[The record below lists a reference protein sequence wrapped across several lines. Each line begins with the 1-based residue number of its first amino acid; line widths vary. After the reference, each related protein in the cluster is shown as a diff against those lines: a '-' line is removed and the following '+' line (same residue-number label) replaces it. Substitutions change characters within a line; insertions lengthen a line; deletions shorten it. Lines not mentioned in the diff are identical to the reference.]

1 MKDLPGDTRAT
12 GAGDVPSPSI
22 VPGERSSLCRQREAP
37 TEILSPSPDT
47 VSGVIAP
54 HCPPPMEGAGGGRG
68 SAPGGGGGRRIPFN
82 QRHRRQGGCSIP
94 LPVSPSPTGVIPPRY
109 GVRGKHHLSRFQ
121 ARNSS
126 QILSPSPDTAIGPI
140 APHCPP
146 PLEGAGGGRG
156 AAGRWGWSTNTV
168 QPETQETEEGDVPS
182 PSPASPSPAGAI
194 PHRYG
199 VRGKHHLSR
208 FQARNSSQ
216 ILSPPPVTAIGPIAP
231 YCPPPLE
238 GAGGGRGAAGRWGCL
253 YLPRKKSVWLI
264 CRRQGRGMLHP
275 PPRQPLPH
283 GGDSP

>member
-47 VSGVIAP
+47 VSGAIAP

-140 APHCPP
+140 AP
-146 PLEGAGGGRG
+146 
-156 AAGRWGWSTNTV
+156 
-168 QPETQETEEGDVPS
+168 
-182 PSPASPSPAGAI
+182 
-194 PHRYG
+194 
-199 VRGKHHLSR
+199 
-208 FQARNSSQ
+208 
-216 ILSPPPVTAIGPIAP
+216 

-264 CRRQGRGMLHP
+264 CRRQGRGMFHP
-275 PPRQPLPH
+275 PPRQPLPR
-283 GGDSP
+283 GGDSPSIQCPGRRPLLRGLT